1 MGCWQCLLMLRQLR
15 PIPCIRLHWTEVT
28 ESPSS
33 HPDCSPEKGETLS
46 GSPDQQ
52 SSSQGT
58 AAPVAA
64 GTAAAAAAAFASA
77 SGPGPVQVSRASYP
91 SA

>member
-1 MGCWQCLLMLRQLR
+1 M
-15 PIPCIRLHWTEVT
+15 T

-46 GSPDQQ
+46 GSQDQQ
-52 SSSQGT
+52 SSSQET
-58 AAPVAA
+58 EALVAA
-64 GTAAAAAAAFASA
+64 GTADAASAFASA
-77 SGPGPVQVSRASYP
+77 LVPVHVSRMAYP